1 MARGLAKGQL
11 GGSTRAAQSCFEE
24 KKWGETRSVSP
35 RNDILFSLLPL
46 SSGLLE
52 SKQKLRTTNTITGQ
66 KLWGEIV
73 QLPTYL
79 PPPPL
84 HPQTKPLKPKTL
96 CMSKAPFEG

>member
-11 GGSTRAAQSCFEE
+11 GGSTRGARTCFEE

-35 RNDILFSLLPL
+35 RNDILFSLLSL
-46 SSGLLE
+46 SSGLLK
-52 SKQKLRTTNTITGQ
+52 SKQKMRTTYRITGQ

-79 PPPPL
+79 PPPPT
-84 HPQTKPLKPKTL
+84 PPSNKTTQTQDVMYEQST
-96 CMSKAPFEG
+96 F

>member
-66 KLWGEIV
+66 KLRGGNS
-73 QLPTYL
+73 PTPNL
-79 PPPPL
+79 FAPPPL
-84 HPQTKPLKPKTL
+84 HPQTKPLKPRTL